1 MPITTIVP
9 HKDGGAWGWDS
20 DANSWVPVD
29 TQAQNG
35 SFVGNVARAAG
46 RGFEGI
52 GAGVQSIGG
61 QNQQA
66 DLTGQIIDLQDQAA
80 ANAAPWSQ
88 AIGTT
93 APDVLAGVAAGA
105 ATGGLG
111 LPATLLGQAAA
122 GGLTAGIRPGSVE
135 ERVANAAMGAGLGLA
150 GGALGEAASKGIAAA
165 LEVGR
170 GIATKN
176 GATVA
181 RAIEVGGQ
189 RVANAQTRAEAE
201 AAAAAAQGDTAGL
214 PVGEGGPSQA
224 PQGAGQQPAGSSV
237 GAAQVPG
244 DQLDESTRMWNSAL
258 NDDDMQA
265 GSRVG
270 NPRVPQIM
278 QDARSIGYEPSTW
291 AEAGKGSRSRLMGA
305 LEEFSPA
312 KDANE
317 AARVTNNAELLNRS
331 AAKSLGLALT
341 LDPEENTFTRITAGD
356 LGKVEDYLDQGYK
369 SVAKELPAFEP
380 KRVLNA
386 ISDVDENYR
395 HMVGDDLGMKTLDVL
410 RGNLNKSDSPITGDV
425 FMNTIQRLT
434 SIGADAFAK
443 GDSQS
448 GQMLYDAVN
457 KLYNLGE
464 KATKDAP
471 NAYGRAGGKDTS
483 IVGKGWTE
491 LRREA
496 QTYMILR
503 KPGAISPDGN
513 VNSRTV
519 YNAMARQKSGGG
531 FGRSGPPKGNANYE
545 LFKLAEAHG
554 YDQTGV
560 PPTGVRLAGF
570 LAKPALRNAGAAA
583 GAAGGVAGLSA
594 LGGSIWGK

>member
-35 SFVGNVARAAG
+35 SFVGNVGRAAG
-46 RGFEGI
+46 RGFGSI
-52 GAGVQSIGG
+52 GAGLGELGPQSED
-61 QNQQA
+61 A
-66 DLTGQIIDLQDQAA
+66 ALSGQIINLQDQAA

-135 ERVANAAMGAGLGLA
+135 ERVANAAMGAGLGVA
-150 GGALGEAASKGIAAA
+150 GGALGEAAAKGIAAA

-189 RVANAQTRAEAE
+189 RVANSQTRADME
-201 AAAAAAQGDTAGL
+201 AAAAQAAPDA
-214 PVGEGGPSQA
+214 SA
-224 PQGAGQQPAGSSV
+224 PQGQPGDVANPLETGQPPQPAGSSV
-237 GAAQVPG
+237 GAAQTPTG
-244 DQLDESTRMWNSAL
+244 DLPEESQMWNSAL
-258 NDDDMQA
+258 ADDDMQA

-278 QDARSIGYEPSTW
+278 EDARQIGYEPSTW

-305 LEEFSPA
+305 MAEFSPA

-369 SVAKELPAFEP
+369 SVAKELPKQDP
-380 KRVLNA
+380 KDILNVIA
-386 ISDVDENYR
+386 DVDENYR
-395 HMVGDDLGMKTLDVL
+395 HLAGQNIGQQQLDTL
-410 RGNLNKSDSPITGDV
+410 RFNLNKSDTPVTGKQ
-425 FMNTIQRLT
+425 FMNTIQALT
-434 SIGADAFAK
+434 SSGADAFAK
-443 GDSQS
+443 GDSQG

-457 KLYNLGE
+457 NLYNLGE
-464 KATKDAP
+464 KATKQSP
-471 NAYGRAGGKDTS
+471 GSYGRGRDNT

-513 VNSRTV
+513 VNPRTV
-519 YNAMARQKSGGG
+519 YNAMARQKSAGG
-531 FGRSGPPKGNANYE
+531 FGRAGPAKGNANYE
-545 LFKLAEAHG
+545 LFKLSEAHG

-570 LAKPALRNAGAAA
+570 LAKPALRNAGAAG
-583 GAAGGVAGLSA
+583 GAALGVGGLSA